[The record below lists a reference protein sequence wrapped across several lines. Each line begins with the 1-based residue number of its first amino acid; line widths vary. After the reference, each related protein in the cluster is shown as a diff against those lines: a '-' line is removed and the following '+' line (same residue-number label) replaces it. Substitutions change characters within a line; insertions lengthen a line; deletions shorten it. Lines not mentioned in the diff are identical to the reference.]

1 MSKMIKLAI
10 LIGICVFSIYIICV
24 DGLIYLFGGY
34 DLLRYEYGALF
45 KVPYIVC
52 VFLLILIPIMLII
65 SIIKD
70 KNCFKFIFFVVMYI
84 ILALGLIVGVGKL
97 NTYTASKYQNF
108 SYKIWNNKPYVRQ
121 IMYKSLVSDKSIY
134 SLNKKEIINKL
145 GTPDEEEDNFLSYK
159 TMPGKIVITFN
170 NNRVDSIKYN
180 LD

>member
-1 MSKMIKLAI
+1 
-10 LIGICVFSIYIICV
+10 
-24 DGLIYLFGGY
+24 
-34 DLLRYEYGALF
+34 
-45 KVPYIVC
+45 
-52 VFLLILIPIMLII
+52 
-65 SIIKD
+65 
-70 KNCFKFIFFVVMYI
+70 MYI

-134 SLNKKEIINKL
+134 SLNKKEIIYKL
-145 GTPDEEEDNFLSYK
+145 CTPDEDEENFLSYK
-159 TMPGKIVITFN
+159 TMPGEIVITFN